1 MLCSHC
7 QSPIADTVKQC
18 PFCGETITI
27 KSRFSLGKYSIIIS
41 IISLI
46 WVLILLI
53 LLRLTNFAAF
63 SFVVFCANILIILS
77 IISIVLGG
85 IAFFRKTRDILG
97 LLGLFLGLCLL
108 LGLII
113 GMSLGLSLSYQTAQA
128 GHLIISD
135 TPDTR
140 IKYLIAC
147 VSNLLS
153 FFW

>member
-7 QSPIADTVKQC
+7 QSLIADNVKRC
-18 PFCGETITI
+18 PFCGEAITI

-53 LLRLTNFAAF
+53 LLRLTNFGAF

-77 IISIVLGG
+77 IISIVLGS

-97 LLGLFLGLCLL
+97 LLGVFLGLCLL

-113 GMSLGLSLSYQTAQA
+113 GMSLGTSLSYQTSQA
-128 GHLIISD
+128 GYLMSLD

-140 IKYLIAC
+140 SKFLMSC
-147 VSNLLS
+147 VSYLR
-153 FFW
+153 FFF